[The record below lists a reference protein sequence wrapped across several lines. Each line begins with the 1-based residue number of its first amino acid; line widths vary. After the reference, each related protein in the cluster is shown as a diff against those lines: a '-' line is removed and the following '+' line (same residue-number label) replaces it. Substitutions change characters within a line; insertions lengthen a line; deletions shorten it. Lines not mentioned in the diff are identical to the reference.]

1 MNIPNA
7 ILNFLTVTL
16 GIDNDAAGK
25 EAINRAVTMTM
36 NTEGISDSQDY
47 EKLFLSSADAR
58 QRLTDA
64 VVVGETWF
72 FRDRGPFECLAGHV
86 RKLREARPG
95 EMLNIL
101 SAPCSTGEEPYSI
114 VMTLLNAGL
123 QPSAFRVD
131 GVDISSQALDKA
143 RLAWY
148 GKSAFRGNIRT
159 DIAGFFEETPSGQKI
174 VQQVVRQVF
183 FHLDN
188 LVSKNS
194 LIGLGP
200 FSVIFCRN
208 LLIYLHTDARRQV
221 FEKLDSLL
229 LPGGLLFTG
238 HTETNFW
245 HRQGYIPI
253 QWDRAFALT
262 KPDSLKSPETVKAGN
277 FFSSAFFPKPI
288 QIQNENPTG
297 FNKPAE
303 IGKQQDR
310 TDSAQTH
317 VKHQKKPAKERS
329 DQYQLLPNQQYIEA
343 RCLADRGDMD
353 GALSLCRDYT
363 RKIGPN
369 ADIYSLLG
377 IIEMSRRNIESAED
391 NFLKALY
398 LDPGHYESLVHISLI
413 YRQKGNEQKALLYR
427 ERAERN
433 AEMMNK
439 ELKES
444 VSITKAKINENKE
457 IMTNG

>member
-1 MNIPNA
+1 MNIPPA
-7 ILNFLTVTL
+7 ILDFLTVNL
-16 GIDNDAAGK
+16 GIDKDAAGK
-25 EAINRAVTMTM
+25 EAISRAVAMTM
-36 NTEGISDSQDY
+36 NTEGFSDSQDY

-72 FRDRGPFECLAGHV
+72 FRDRGPFDCLAGHV
-86 RKLREARPG
+86 RSLSEVRSG

-114 VMTLLNAGL
+114 VMTLLNTGL
-123 QPSAFRVD
+123 PPSAFRVD
-131 GVDISSQALDKA
+131 GVDISSWALGKA
-143 RLAWY
+143 RLACY
-148 GKSAFRGNIRT
+148 GKSAFRSAIGT
-159 DIAGFFEETPSGQKI
+159 DVAGFFEETPSGQKLS
-174 VQQVVRQVF
+174 QQVVRQVF

-188 LVSKNS
+188 LVAKNS
-194 LIGLGP
+194 LAGLGP

-221 FEKLDSLL
+221 FERLDSLL

-238 HTETNFW
+238 HTETSFW
-245 HRQGYIPI
+245 HRQGYVPI

-262 KPDSLKSPETVKAGN
+262 KPASLTAPETVKTGKI
-277 FFSSAFFPKPI
+277 FSSASFSKLI
-288 QIQNENPTG
+288 QSRNETPTG
-297 FNKPAE
+297 FKPVGVGKQKDCTKPTETNLKQHNKP
-303 IGKQQDR
+303 
-310 TDSAQTH
+310 
-317 VKHQKKPAKERS
+317 VKELS
-329 DQYQLLPNQQYIEA
+329 DQCQLSAEQQCREA

-369 ADIYSLLG
+369 AEIYSLLG
-377 IIEMSRRNIESAED
+377 IIEMARRDMDSALD
-391 NFLKALY
+391 YFLKALY

-413 YRQKGNEQKALLYR
+413 YRQKGNESKALLYR

-433 AEMMNK
+433 AETMNIK
-439 ELKES
+439 LKES
-444 VSITKAKINENKE
+444 ASITKAMINENKE